1 MSDSPAPND
10 PIPPKPVNPS
20 VEATKIDDQRAKKL
34 HQEEEIAAGV
44 AGTGLGCLGILL
56 LPWTM
61 VALALLA
68 AVIFV
73 IVMRLAHG

>member
-10 PIPPKPVNPS
+10 PIPSEPVNPS
-20 VEATKIDDQRAKKL
+20 VEASKIDDERAKHL

-73 IVMRLAHG
+73 IVLRLAHG